1 MVGIA
6 ELEALRDLQD
16 AEAEPEPQ
24 PRTQADPLGEL
35 RQRYEQGEILPS
47 PRTEEERELHF
58 RLAKEI
64 GERLLKGGAE
74 A

>member
-1 MVGIA
+1 VVGIA
-6 ELEALRDLQD
+6 ELEALRDLQN
-16 AEAEPEPQ
+16 AEGEP
-24 PRTQADPLGEL
+24 
-35 RQRYEQGEILPS
+35 
-47 PRTEEERELHF
+47 ELHF